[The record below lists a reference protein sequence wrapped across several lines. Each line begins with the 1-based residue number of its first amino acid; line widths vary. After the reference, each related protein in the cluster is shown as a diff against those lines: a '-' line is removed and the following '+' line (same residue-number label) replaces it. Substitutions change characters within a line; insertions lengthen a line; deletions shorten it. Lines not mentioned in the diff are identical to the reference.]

1 MKLSEFKNIIKQAIR
16 EEIRES
22 LFDKKGLERVA
33 TSLPQTDEE
42 PVEEDCGCGEVVES
56 QLNEWR
62 AEEVLQQLGGNR
74 FIAMTGAK
82 NFVKNDP
89 KKQITFKLGRGAKNG
104 INYIRITLT
113 SMDLYNME
121 FIKARGT
128 DIKVVVEKDGIYND
142 QLQDVFTQVTGLY
155 TRL

>member
-33 TSLPQTDEE
+33 PSLPQTQEE
-42 PVEEDCGCGEVVES
+42 PIEEYSDKTNEA
-56 QLNEWR
+56 QINEWR